1 MNRPHPVRAHCPA
14 ATLPLTALWLAGA
27 LISAPLLAQMTAP
40 PSAAP
45 SPSTTVPAPAEANA
59 PATSATAPD
68 NTVVTLSPFEV
79 AASAQKGYLTTNTLA
94 GTRLNTNIGDL
105 AGSITV
111 VTKQQLEDTNSLD
124 INDVFRFEAN
134 TEGALTYTPIVLTRG
149 QVTDSL
155 AGSGSTGGSFTS
167 ATASGNRV
175 RGLAAVDNE
184 QDNFLALSRIP
195 FNSYNTQ
202 SVEIDRGPNSIIYGS
217 GSPAGIINQ
226 STAEAVLDKFSGSAS
241 VAVSS
246 WDGFRQTVGLNFP
259 IIPEHLALYVAQ
271 MYNSQGFKQKPS
283 SDLTR
288 RQYAAITY
296 EPFKSHRTRIEAS
309 FENFNEYA
317 NDPNFITP
325 IDQVTPWLAAGR
337 PVWNTV
343 TDQVTYLSTGQT
355 SVPYAIG
362 TTFPN
367 YVPGGP
373 TQASLT
379 TTTSPYFVPGMTLFS
394 SGHNI
399 EFINQGQLLAAY
411 RGSQTGLSITGWVPA
426 TLTSSQAL
434 VNEERLAESTYLP
447 LQFLPNGS
455 AKYGVWAYPSITSK
469 SIYDWSTININQ
481 IDNTQTLG
489 KTYHV
494 DLQQE
499 LLPQGSKWGSLNF
512 DLGWFRQE
520 LKQTIDSP
528 LSQSSATT
536 MTVDENTL
544 LPNGQ
549 PNSHEGSPFLDVY
562 QADVYSTPEINNNWR
577 GMLEYE
583 VALQDKVPGWL
594 QWMGHHRFL
603 VSYSQHDDIATNL
616 RYRPGIS
623 GGDPNYLP
631 TPAAFNA
638 VSGYGYSDNNAA
650 VEQLFYLNGG
660 NNLSGHAT
668 NAPGVFN
675 RPSFGG
681 PTSVPISTYNYTT
694 GQWQQSTINVTS
706 DLFPT
711 GGLTENLQDAKTYF
725 WQSFFWNDRIV
736 GTLGI
741 DDDQVKNRNTIF
753 PSVNPETIE
762 YTNGFS
768 NRSVW
773 FNEGPWS
780 YIGGNTS
787 TEGFVLHPF
796 KNWSGIDASANAGN
810 LLPAF
815 LRTLSVSFNKS
826 NNFNPPA
833 AYYTDFFGQPL
844 GKPSGSEKDYG
855 AEIATPDNKF
865 FLRATWF
872 TTNDLNQTVST
883 TSGGRALYIDA
894 TLLHN
899 WATTVVEL
907 RNGQSI
913 TDPNFGNT
921 NVYPI
926 TAAEQTQIAALTG
939 LPYNFGGNVG
949 ANGEYI
955 NPNETENGVA
965 KGVDLELEYNPLPNW
980 TMKLTWGRQQTV
992 VSDEASEAAAWLG
1005 YRMPF
1010 WLKYSASD
1018 FPNVM
1023 KNSAGNPVYVG
1034 SFWQGY
1040 GYDSNTASS
1049 SATGN
1054 NTTQAYYNNVVG
1066 SALAV
1071 DTANNGTLAPNQ
1083 REYSWSYLTNYNFT
1097 QGALKGVGLGTA
1109 VQFDGRAVVGYYGST
1124 TLLNSSLQ
1132 IAAPDI
1138 TRPIYTPAKTHV
1150 NVWVSYQFRVPFARL
1165 RAKVQLNVADL
1176 TSNGY
1181 LLPITYNFDG
1191 SPAAERIIPPR
1202 QYTLTTSVNF

>member
-1 MNRPHPVRAHCPA
+1 MNRIRSVRAPRSVPA
-14 ATLPLTALWLAGA
+14 WLLASV
-27 LISAPLLAQMTAP
+27 LLSAPLLGQVASP
-40 PSAAP
+40 PAA
-45 SPSTTVPAPAEANA
+45 STTTTTTSSA
-59 PATSATAPD
+59 PATATGSAAQGGEVT
-68 NTVVTLSPFEV
+68 TLSPFV
-79 AASAQKGYLTTNTLA
+79 VDASAQKGYLATSTLA

-111 VTKQQLEDTNSLD
+111 VTKQQLEDTNSID
-124 INDVFRFEAN
+124 INDVFRFESN
-134 TEGALTYTPIVLTRG
+134 TEGALTYTPITLTRG
-149 QVTDSL
+149 QVSDTLS
-155 AGSGSTGGSFTS
+155 GSGSTGGNASSFTS
-167 ATASGNRV
+167 ASSTGNRV

-184 QDNFLALSRIP
+184 EDNFFALSKIP
-195 FNSYNTQ
+195 FNAYNTQ

-217 GSPAGIINQ
+217 GSPAGIVNQ
-226 STAEAVLDKFSGSAS
+226 SRTQAVLNKFDGSAS
-241 VAVSS
+241 IAVGS
-246 WDGFRQTVGLNFP
+246 WGTFRQTVGLN
-259 IIPEHLALYVAQ
+259 IPLLDDRLALYVAQ
-271 MYNSQGFKQKPS
+271 LYGSQGFKQKPA

-288 RQYAAITY
+288 RQYAAITFN
-296 EPFKSHRTRIEAS
+296 PFKNTRTSIHAS
-309 FENFNEYA
+309 FENYNNYA
-317 NDPNFITP
+317 NDPNYVTP
-325 IDQVTPWLAAGR
+325 IDEVTPWLAAGR

-343 TDQVTYLSTGQT
+343 TDQVTYLNTGVT

-367 YVPGGP
+367 YVAGGP

-379 TTTSPYFVPGMTLFS
+379 TTTSPYFVPSMTLFS

-399 EFINQGQLLAAY
+399 EFINQGTLLSAY
-411 RGSQTGLSITGWVPA
+411 RGSQTGFSVTGYVPA
-426 TLTSSQAL
+426 TLTGPQAL
-434 VNEERLAESTYLP
+434 INEERLAQSTTLP
-447 LQFLPNGS
+447 LQFLANGS
-455 AKYGVWAYPSITSK
+455 AKYGVWAYPTIANK
-469 SIYDWSTININQ
+469 AIYDWSTININQ
-481 IDNTQTLG
+481 IDNTQTQG
-489 KTYHV
+489 KTYTI
-494 DLQQE
+494 DLTQALTPE
-499 LLPQGSKWGSLNF
+499 GSKWGNLNF
-512 DLGWFRQE
+512 DLSWFRQE
-520 LKQTIDSP
+520 LKQTVDSP
-528 LSQSSATT
+528 LSQASATT
-536 MTVDENTL
+536 MFVDENQF

-549 PNSHEGSPFLDVY
+549 ANAHEGSPFLDVY
-562 QADVYSTPEINNNWR
+562 SADVYQEPEINNNWR

-583 VALQDKVPGWL
+583 VSLQDKVPGWL
-594 QWMGHHRFL
+594 EWIGHHRFL
-603 VSYSQHDDIATNL
+603 AAYSQHDDIQTNL

-631 TPAAFNA
+631 TTAAFNA

-650 VEQLFYLNGG
+650 VEQVFYLNQG
-660 NNLSGHAT
+660 NNLTGHAT

-681 PTSVPISTYNYTT
+681 PTSVPISTYNYST

-725 WQSFFWNDRIV
+725 WQSYFWNDRIV
-736 GTLGI
+736 GSLGI

-762 YTNGFS
+762 YTNGFA

-787 TEGFVLHPF
+787 TEGLVLHPF
-796 KNWSGIDASANAGN
+796 KNWSGIDAAANSGN
-810 LLPAF
+810 LLAGF
-815 LRTLSVSFNKS
+815 ARTIGLSVNKS

-844 GKPSGSEKDYG
+844 AKPSGSEKDYG
-855 AEIATPDNKF
+855 LSIATPDNKF

-872 TTNDLNQTVST
+872 TTNDLNQTVTT
-883 TSGGRALYIDA
+883 TSGGRALYIDG

-907 RNGQSI
+907 RNGEAI

-949 ANGEYI
+949 AQGEFI
-955 NPNETENGVA
+955 NPNETEDGVA
-965 KGVDLELEYNPLPNW
+965 KGVDLEAEYNPTPNW
-980 TMKLTWGRQQTV
+980 TMKLTWGRQQTT
-992 VSDEASEAAAWLG
+992 VSNEASEAAAWLN
-1005 YRMPF
+1005 YRQPI

-1049 SATGN
+1049 STTGN

-1083 REYSWSYLTNYNFT
+1083 REYTWSYLTNYNFAS
-1097 QGALKGVGLGTA
+1097 GPLKGLGVGA
-1109 VQFDGRAVVGYYGST
+1109 QVQFAGRSVVGYYGST
-1124 TLLNSSLQ
+1124 TLLNSSGQ

-1138 TRPIYTPAKTHV
+1138 TRPIYTPAKTHIGLT
-1150 NVWVSYQFRVPFARL
+1150 VSYQFRLPWARL
-1165 RAKVQLNVADL
+1165 RLKTQLNVADL

-1191 SPAAERIIPPR
+1191 SPSAERIIQPR
-1202 QYTLTTSVNF
+1202 SFTFTTTVAF